1 VPLSVSQLATRTGI
15 SPDAVR
21 YYGRLGLLPEAGRTG
36 AGHRYYDESAI
47 DRVRFIKGAQWFE
60 LSLED
65 IRELLTLFDAAGCP
79 CTHTRA
85 LVRRRI
91 AAIDEQRGRLDE
103 VRAVLCR
110 LLGEDPAIATD
121 DHDNGR
127 SGPMTDEPT
136 TTAVAEAE
144 AGAGCGCCRP
154 PEQLGADEEVR
165 ELLARKEAVERRLA
179 GLQAVSR

>member
-1 VPLSVSQLATRTGI
+1 MPLTVSQLATRTGI
-15 SPDAVR
+15 SPDSVR

-36 AGHRYYDESAI
+36 AGHRYYDEAALE
-47 DRVRFIKGAQWFE
+47 RVRFIKGAQWFE

-121 DHDNGR
+121 DHGNKR

-136 TTAVAEAE
+136 TTPVAEA
-144 AGAGCGCCRP
+144 GPGCGCCRP
-154 PEQLGADEEVR
+154 PEPLGADEEVC

-179 GLQAVSR
+179 GLQGVYR